1 MKNLLNPRL
10 LLLITTFPGL
20 ILFFLL
26 YSKYTLVQSLLD
38 DYSKLLWQYFYYSLS
53 SLLIIS
59 TGYSLISIYKKSIT
73 SIYYTISS
81 LIAYTLLLYFYTY
94 NYEKLLPFSIP
105 QWMVSDEV
113 FFYAGTF
120 LMPTLLHSVFIL
132 VAHLTP
138 EEKQKN
144 SWINFVFAISIPAI
158 WYILL
163 QVILPLWR
171 HTSSRY
177 ENHVMTILFI
187 VGTVLFLFFVIRAIY
202 ILGLKKG
209 ELVTR
214 FQLLWKIPISILF
227 PLLGLAINNGFDIKK
242 LNFNEY
248 NAGIFGDF
256 NSAWFYIF
264 AILNGLFIC
273 LPNLENRVY
282 RIFLFIA
289 RAFTFSYTF
298 YFFIVFIPYLPLSI
312 FAVIVFG
319 LGFLLLTPLLLIII
333 HTKELSLDFQFLR
346 AYFSNRLLIS
356 ICTLAILALPSFII
370 IQFYID
376 KITLRE
382 ALNYIYSPDYS
393 KSYKINSHSIQ
404 KTLRVVKVFKER
416 NNNRFFATNQK
427 TPYLSTF
434 YNWLVLDNLT
444 LSDGKIQFL
453 EKVFLG
459 ISETQTNPLMQ
470 LDVNNQDV
478 KITNIKT
485 ESIFDENK
493 KQWLSRIDLEITNNA
508 SGIGE
513 YSTQISLP
521 TGAWISDYYLFI
533 GDKKEKGI
541 LAEKKA
547 AMWVYSQILSARR
560 DPGILYYKTGNSIV
574 FKVFPFGVK
583 EKRKTGIEIIHKE
596 QIEINLDGKKI
607 TLGDKSIAIAKQN
620 LNGKVIFIPA
630 KEKQELQRVKRTP
643 YYHFLIDTSIGME
656 KEKDKYIKKIETLIK
671 NTKGQFSFPRF
682 TFVNS
687 YSKSITKEDWKTS
700 LDKTEFTG
708 GFYLDRP
715 IKQTL
720 IQSYFENKK
729 EFPVLIVITPDIK
742 NALIEND
749 FSDIRFTYPESN
761 LFYEISE
768 EGKFISHSL
777 MTNPHYPLSIQT
789 QITVDLQVYVLTL
802 TNGKYAYLA
811 NDNNP
816 SIVLP
821 ESIFEISQTY
831 IKEKDW
837 DTGLYLQGKWMSQ
850 ILHPEISDREWLSL
864 VKYSFLS
871 KFLTPVTSYMV
882 VENEAQKELL
892 RRKQEQVLSSS
903 KSLDLGEDVQR
914 MSEPNFYLLLGLFGF
929 VIWIHSYFLR
939 RRMIIRK

>member
-10 LLLITTFPGL
+10 LLLITTIPGL

-26 YSKYTLVQSLLD
+26 YNKYTLVQSLLD
-38 DYSKLLWQYFYYSLS
+38 DNSKLLWQYFYYSLA
-53 SLLIIS
+53 SLLILS
-59 TGYSLISIYKKSIT
+59 TGYTLISIYKKSIT
-73 SIYYTISS
+73 SIYYAIFS
-81 LIAYTLLLYFYTY
+81 LIGYTLFLYFHTY

-132 VAHLTP
+132 VAQLTP

-202 ILGLKKG
+202 ILGFKKG

-256 NSAWFYIF
+256 NSIWFYIF

-273 LPNLENRVY
+273 LPNLENRIY
-282 RIFLFIA
+282 RILLFIA

-319 LGFLLLTPLLLIII
+319 LGFLLLTPLILIII
-333 HTKELSLDFQFLR
+333 HAKELSLDFQFLK

-356 ICTLAILALPSFII
+356 ICSLAILALPSFMI

-376 KITLRE
+376 RYTLRE

-393 KSYKINSHSIQ
+393 KPYKINSNSIQ
-404 KTLRVVKVFKER
+404 KTLRVVIVFKER
-416 NNNRFFATNQK
+416 NNNRFFIANKK
-427 TPYLSTF
+427 TPYISTF
-434 YNWLVLDNLT
+434 FNWLVLDNLT
-444 LSDGKIQFL
+444 LSDSKIQFL

-459 ISETQTNPLMQ
+459 ISETQINPSIQ
-470 LDVNNQDV
+470 LGVNNQDV
-478 KITNIKT
+478 KISNVKT

-493 KQWLSRIDLEITNNA
+493 KQWISKIDLEITNYA

-513 YSTQISLP
+513 YSTQFSLP
-521 TGAWISDYYLFI
+521 TGAWISDYYLFV

-547 AMWVYSQILSARR
+547 AMWVYSQIVSVRR
-560 DPGILYYKTGNSIV
+560 DPGILYYKTGNDIV
-574 FKVFPFGVK
+574 FKVFPFAEK

-607 TLGDKSIAIAKQN
+607 TLGDNKSSAIAKQN

-630 KEKQELQRVKRTP
+630 KEKVNLQTIKRTP
-643 YYHFLIDTSIGME
+643 YYHFLIDTSLGKE
-656 KEKDKYIKKIETLIK
+656 KEKEQYTKNMESLLK
-671 NTKGQFSFPRF
+671 NTKGKFAPPRF

-687 YSKSITKEDWKTS
+687 YSKNITNEDWKVS

-708 GFYLDRP
+708 GFYLDRA

-729 EFPVLIVITPDIK
+729 EFPILIVITSDIK

-749 FSDIRFTYPESN
+749 FADIRFTYPESN
-761 LFYEISE
+761 VFYEISE
-768 EGKFISHSL
+768 EGNYISHSL
-777 MTNPHYPLSIQT
+777 TNNPHYPLSNQKNISF
-789 QITVDLQVYVLTL
+789 DLPVYFMNLP
-802 TNGKYAYLA
+802 NGRVAYLSDDKNA
-811 NDNNP
+811 
-816 SIVLP
+816 SILLP
-821 ESIFEISQTY
+821 ESKFEISQTI

-914 MSEPNFYLLLGLFGF
+914 MSEPNFYLLLGLFGI
-929 VIWIHSYFLR
+929 VIWIHSYLR
-939 RRMIIRK
+939 RRIRISR